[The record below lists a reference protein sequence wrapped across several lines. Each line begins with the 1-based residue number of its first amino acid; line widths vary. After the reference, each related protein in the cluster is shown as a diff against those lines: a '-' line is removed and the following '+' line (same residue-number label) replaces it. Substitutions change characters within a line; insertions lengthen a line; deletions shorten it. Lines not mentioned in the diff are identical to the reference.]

1 MIATLR
7 FGPHLRQWQIA
18 TVLFL
23 VGLQVAAAGSAAAPT
38 PQPSDLSQAFDSLER
53 AVTETQVLFADDPSR
68 SLRYRLIADA
78 RSVQPEHQRRL
89 ASFSRESVGRNSVRR
104 QADWIEIPWNPTA
117 NLLERI
123 QGSLSALRVAS
134 VDIRPEEQDLYSQS
148 IRHNA
153 DLVTMAARNED
164 AGEAQLILASVEQD
178 LRRKLLSRRTT
189 TDGPR
194 LVGWISVTVRTRR
207 RGREIDGFLIRLN
220 PVRWMASSY
229 FRSLDTETS
238 PAQGTAPPGIYD
250 VIVLRNGIEV
260 ARDRGRDIGI
270 GGATDID
277 VQVP

>member
-1 MIATLR
+1 MVMIATLR

-153 DLVTMAARNED
+153 DLVTMAAR
-164 AGEAQLILASVEQD
+164 
-178 LRRKLLSRRTT
+178 
-189 TDGPR
+189 
-194 LVGWISVTVRTRR
+194 
-207 RGREIDGFLIRLN
+207 
-220 PVRWMASSY
+220 
-229 FRSLDTETS
+229 
-238 PAQGTAPPGIYD
+238 
-250 VIVLRNGIEV
+250 
-260 ARDRGRDIGI
+260 
-270 GGATDID
+270 
-277 VQVP
+277 